1 MNSSSIWR
9 VVVGFLG
16 WALLAPALYLAFV
29 SWNLFGPLLW
39 AEFQKI
45 VANFVP
51 WMSGQLASLDAW
63 GKANPGTALVLSVA
77 YFFALA
83 TRFKRPRE
91 WLSAKYAVHARTF
104 WLFWLAVFLL
114 FVAIDAF
121 GSGNPVGGFLFVV
134 ITALVLWNILSAAH
148 RRMLFGRWVA
158 IRNGLQ
164 KTTLEKKPNQ
174 S

>member
-1 MNSSSIWR
+1 MKSFPVLKGLIET
-9 VVVGFLG
+9 F
-16 WALLAPALYLAFV
+16 ALVLFVPVLYMLFYSLNNYAPLV
-29 SWNLFGPLLW
+29 W

-83 TRFKRPRE
+83 TRFKLSRE
-91 WLSAKYAVHARTF
+91 WLSAKYVVHARAF
-104 WLFWLAVFLL
+104 WLFWLAVLLL

-121 GSGNPVGGFLFVV
+121 GSGNPAGGFLFMV
-134 ITALVLWNILSAAH
+134 ITAVVLWRILSAAH
-148 RRMLFGRWVA
+148 RRVLFEKWVA

-164 KTTLEKKPNQ
+164 KTTLEKKPSQN
-174 S
+174 